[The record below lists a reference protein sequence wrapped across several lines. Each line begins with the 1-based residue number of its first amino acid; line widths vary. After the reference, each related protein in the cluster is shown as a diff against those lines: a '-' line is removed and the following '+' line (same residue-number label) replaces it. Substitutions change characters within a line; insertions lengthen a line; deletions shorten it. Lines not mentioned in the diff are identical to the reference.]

1 MDKYFHTRELDHKTK
16 ACVCRE
22 ISVTT
27 EDKHLKETEGH
38 QVLEQLVCTAL
49 VLVVPSNYKCRCVLR
64 EYLRD
69 TVTKNLNQP
78 T

>member
-27 EDKHLKETEGH
+27 EEKHLKETESH
-38 QVLEQLVCTAL
+38 EQLVYTAS

-64 EYLRD
+64 DYSYLSLE
-69 TVTKNLNQP
+69 T
-78 T
+78 